1 MSNPQKNPSI
11 LNLRALIAGCGMGVS
26 VKSAEMLDT
35 HFTTSVTKA
44 MRSGEER
51 RSVCSSIAILS
62 NITLSYEAGYDIHLT
77 TALTL
82 PFPTLNHDGVGLG
95 FEQFLEATAANDDM
109 IIDVYHDSIDMKP
122 YQQISMRITNE
133 KAGDWLEEQNMAFAD
148 KDVAGDYYFF
158 DESAKE
164 ILNEIQNHFGY
175 GFAVRE
181 EREDYLSD
189 NVISDIKR
197 EIKADVARV
206 FALPPSSH

>member
-1 MSNPQKNPSI
+1 MSKPQKNPSI

-51 RSVCSSIAILS
+51 RTVCSSIAILS
-62 NITLSYEAGYDIHLT
+62 DITLSYEAGYDIHLT

-82 PFPTLNHDGVGLG
+82 PSPTLHHDGAGFG

-109 IIDVYHDSIDMKP
+109 IIDAYHNSIDLQP
-122 YQQISMRITNE
+122 YQQVFMRITNE
-133 KAGDWLEEQNMAFAD
+133 KVSGWLEKQDMAFAD
-148 KDVAGDYYFF
+148 KDMAGDYYFF
-158 DESAKE
+158 EDRAKE
-164 ILNEIQNHFGY
+164 ILDEIQSHFRY
-175 GFAVRE
+175 RHAARE
-181 EREDYLSD
+181 EREGYLSN

-197 EIKADVARV
+197 KIKADAARV

>member
-11 LNLRALIAGCGMGVS
+11 LNLRALIAGCEMGVS

-35 HFTTSVTKA
+35 HFTTSITKA

-51 RSVCSSIAILS
+51 RGVCSSITILS

-82 PFPTLNHDGVGLG
+82 PFPILHHDGVGLG
-95 FEQFLEATAANDDM
+95 FEQFLEATADNDDM
-109 IIDVYHDSIDMKP
+109 IIDVYHDSIDMQP
-122 YQQISMRITNE
+122 YQQVSMRITNE

-197 EIKADVARV
+197 EIKADAARV